1 MGSQRVRHDSDFH
14 FACFD
19 KATLT
24 FEMMLVLVYTPMITS
39 DKVHFFHKPVGHL
52 YKPEFIAALGKIP
65 ECCWIQKEPQCS
77 LTDEWIKKM
86 WWISTV

>member
-52 YKPEFIAALGKIP
+52 YKPEFIEALGKIP